1 MPWTTALKSTTRS
14 AFTLERAYNEPKL
27 ALRGALGV
35 AIVVFG
41 ALALGSPALATSAA
55 LGAFIAGTATFQRSY
70 RPRPVLALGAA
81 AGLST
86 STFVG
91 YLASPWPVLFVV
103 VLGLWA
109 FAAGLA
115 WSLGPTAGVVAATTV
130 SVMLVAVTLPSS
142 VPQAAEHALVI
153 AAGGVVQA
161 LLVLLLPVRR
171 WGAQRDALADAYASM
186 ADYARRLRHDPF
198 APFDPE
204 PLMTARSAA
213 ALTRGQ
219 ARRRPSQLAGKRNPM
234 ERMRPVMAAL
244 ADPRVGAAEEG
255 PERDR
260 AREILR
266 ATAEVLD
273 AVAHAIRTGLPVA
286 VPERTYRAL
295 AVPATGPVLGGPA
308 RQAALLLIGLLADTA
323 DSLEAPAATG
333 RDAGDD
339 EVGHLPRP
347 SVPEMLPVAGHAV
360 RRNWNRSS
368 PVFRHALR
376 VAVVAALGETV
387 GLQLPFGHGYWAP
400 LTAVM
405 VMRPDFSQTYS
416 RGVGRIAGTV
426 LGVLV
431 ASVVLLVAG
440 PGTWVCAALAVVC
453 IAGAYTTMRTGY
465 AVMSAC
471 VTGYVVFLLAMDGSG
486 VFSTGEQRVGQ
497 TLLGGALAL
506 AAYALFPTWQTVRL
520 PDRLAAYVEAGG
532 RYAAAAVAVYGD
544 PSTANRRAVRET
556 LLDHRQAR
564 ADLLTSS
571 QQAAH
576 EPVRHRGLRNS
587 QVTSA
592 RSAMAALGR
601 TALLLEAH
609 LPPPQ
614 ARPALEPVPGAT
626 RFAEVLRVETGRA
639 AQSVRLEQPVDLSAV
654 RQYYDAW
661 ALEVPLGPDGGTD
674 PDAELDPDSDLGL
687 DPDTDPDGGSTD
699 PAHLVLRDAGFLVD
713 ALEGL
718 QKALGGRP
726 APNDR

>member
-14 AFTLERAYNEPKL
+14 AFTLERTYNEPRL

-35 AIVVFG
+35 GIVVFG

-86 STFVG
+86 STFIG
-91 YLASPWPVLFVV
+91 YLASPWHPLFVL
-103 VLGLWA
+103 VLALWA

-115 WSLGPTAGVVAATTV
+115 WALGQTAGVVASTTV
-130 SVMLVAVTLPSS
+130 SVMLVVVSLPSS
-142 VPQAAEHALVI
+142 IPQAFEHALVI
-153 AAGGVVQA
+153 AAGGIVQA
-161 LLVLLLPVRR
+161 LLVVLLPVRR

-198 APFDPE
+198 AAFDPE
-204 PLMTARSAA
+204 ALMTARSAA

-219 ARRRPSQLAGKRNPM
+219 ARRRPAELGGRRNPM

-260 AREILR
+260 AREILG
-266 ATAEVLD
+266 AAAEVLD
-273 AVAHAIRTGLPVA
+273 VVARSIRNGIPLP

-295 AVPATGPVLGGPA
+295 AVPATGPVLSGPA
-308 RQAALLLIGLLADTA
+308 RQSALMLIGLLADTA
-323 DSLEAPAATG
+323 DSMESPTGAG
-333 RDAGDD
+333 RDADD

-347 SVPEMLPVAGHAV
+347 SLTEMLPIAGHAV
-360 RRNWNRSS
+360 RRQWNWSS
-368 PVFRHALR
+368 PVLRHAVR
-376 VAVVAALGETV
+376 VAVVASLGETI
-387 GLQLPFGHGYWAP
+387 GLVLPFGHGYWAP

-431 ASVVLLVAG
+431 ASVVLLLSH

-453 IAGAYTTMRTGY
+453 IAGAYTTIRTGY
-465 AVMSAC
+465 AAMSAC
-471 VTGYVVFLLAMDGSG
+471 VTGYVVFLLAMDGG
-486 VFSTGEQRVGQ
+486 EVFTTARERVGE

-506 AAYALFPTWQTVRL
+506 AAYAVFPTWQTVRL
-520 PDRLAAYVEAGG
+520 PDRLAGYIEAGG
-532 RYAAAAVAVYGD
+532 RYAAAAVAAFGA
-544 PSTANRRAVRET
+544 PSSASRRAVREA

-564 ADLLTSS
+564 AELLTSS

-576 EPVRHRGLRNS
+576 EPVRHRGLRPS
-587 QVTSA
+587 QIAAA
-592 RSAMAALGR
+592 RAAMAALGR
-601 TALLLEAH
+601 TALLMEAH

-614 ARPALEPVPGAT
+614 AKPAPAPVPGAT
-626 RFAEVLRVETGRA
+626 RFAEVLREETARVA
-639 AQSVRLEQPVDLSAV
+639 EAVRQEQPVEFSTL
-654 RQYYDAW
+654 RPRYQAW
-661 ALEVPLGPDGGTD
+661 AGQLGQLEQLGSDAGDEGTGAGTD
-674 PDAELDPDSDLGL
+674 PAR
-687 DPDTDPDGGSTD
+687 
-699 PAHLVLRDAGFLVD
+699 LVLLDAGFLVE

-718 QKALGGRP
+718 EQALS
-726 APNDR
+726 D